1 MGSYLKNIWSARY
14 FFLHLARAELR
25 YKFRRSK
32 LGLLWTM
39 INPLIMTLM
48 MSFVLGNLLNF
59 EMKEYAPY
67 IFSGLIV
74 WEFMIGSV
82 VGGSN
87 SLIVSEPYI
96 KQFKNPFAIF
106 PLKTTIVN
114 AATFLIAIQ
123 GLMLWILLT
132 KPANLLVSI
141 LTLPFSTICLLIL
154 GWPIA
159 ILTSF
164 TNTKYRDFSQIL
176 ALFMQLLWYSS
187 PVFFKPEMFQNVK
200 LVALIDY
207 NPITYILNLVR
218 QPMLYG
224 KFPSFLDFYVVIC
237 TAIVLYLFAIWKI
250 HKTEKSL
257 IFYL

>member
-1 MGSYLKNIWSARY
+1 MGSYLQKIWSARY

-39 INPLIMTLM
+39 LNPLIMTLM
-48 MSFVLGNLLNF
+48 MSFILGNLLHVK
-59 EMKEYAPY
+59 MKEYAPY
-67 IFSGLIV
+67 IFSGLII
-74 WEFMIGSV
+74 WEFMMGSV
-82 VGGSN
+82 VGGCN

-96 KQFKNPFAIF
+96 KQFKHPFAIY

-114 AATFLIAIQ
+114 IATFLIAIQ
-123 GLMLWILLT
+123 GLMLWTLLT

-141 LTLPFSTICLLIL
+141 LTLPFSTISLLIL

-164 TNTKYRDFSQIL
+164 TNSKFRDFAQIL
-176 ALFMQLLWYSS
+176 ALVMQLLWYLS
-187 PVFFKPEMFQNVK
+187 PVFFKPEMFQNMK
-200 LVALIDY
+200 LAVLLDY

-218 QPMLYG
+218 APMLYG
-224 KFPSFLDFYVVIC
+224 QFPSLLDFGVVIC
-237 TAIVLYLFAIWKI
+237 TAVVIYLFTVIKI
-250 HKTEKSL
+250 RTSEKSL